1 MSDKYHFCNAKMQPS
16 LQCKDIIYD
25 LNNKVFM
32 NHVTICCT
40 FNLCKYKYFISK
52 EKHGL
57 IRSYQILRRYA

>member
-40 FNLCKYKYFISK
+40 FICK
-52 EKHGL
+52 
-57 IRSYQILRRYA
+57 